1 LILALREYAD
11 LREIARSMK
20 DNYQIEVLTQKLKET
35 DRDYKAIS
43 QEVGFMIS
51 GKLVR
56 MRNNNDELFEVK
68 EYISQK
74 AEVVL
79 RRVFDNN
86 QIMLVNSDKLLS
98 AKIKHLTPHEF
109 NDNYRILEP
118 KEEIF
123 WRKQLLGDNYI
134 FTIKY
139 SVIIVSGKKESVI
152 QQILPTRLGFN
163 SSYQM
168 LKEYHIT

>member
-1 LILALREYAD
+1 
-11 LREIARSMK
+11 
-20 DNYQIEVLTQKLKET
+20 
-35 DRDYKAIS
+35 
-43 QEVGFMIS
+43 MIS

-152 QQILPTRLGFN
+152 Q
-163 SSYQM
+163 
-168 LKEYHIT
+168 